1 MAGCLFYFACGGKLQ
16 TIGNTYLLEYFW
28 LNGGM
33 LSGGSVWLSTGLRVW
48 VVSVYSYGVK
58 SLVRGVWLALW
69 RLAFVFLFG
78 VCFCVFGLAWVALV
92 WLGLAWVR
100 LGRLENL
107 LKLRSC
113 QDSRIGYKLS
123 WFYAFL
129 IGEALFEN
137 MCFEMLSFGFCF
149 VEKIIVFRD
158 AFFWFL
164 FCRENNCVSRC
175 FLLVFVL
182 SRK

>member
-1 MAGCLFYFACGGKLQ
+1 MANCRLLAIPIIGIFLVEWWNAFWWVCVAFYGVACLGGIGILLRCEVACTGRVV
-16 TIGNTYLLEYFW
+16 
-28 LNGGM
+28 
-33 LSGGSVWLSTGLRVW
+33 GSVAFGLLCFCLG
-48 VVSVYSYGVK
+48 Y
-58 SLVRGVWLALW
+58 
-69 RLAFVFLFG
+69 AFVFLG
-78 VCFCVFGLAWVALV
+78 WLGLAWVRLVWYGLAWVGLV

-149 VEKIIVFRD
+149 VEKIIVSGV
-158 AFFWFL
+158 
-164 FCRENNCVSRC
+164 CC
-175 FLLVFVL
+175 
-182 SRK
+182 

>member
-1 MAGCLFYFACGGKLQ
+1 MAFYGVACLGGIGILLRCEVACTGRVV
-16 TIGNTYLLEYFW
+16 
-28 LNGGM
+28 
-33 LSGGSVWLSTGLRVW
+33 GSVAFGLLCFCLG
-48 VVSVYSYGVK
+48 Y
-58 SLVRGVWLALW
+58 
-69 RLAFVFLFG
+69 AFVSLGWHGSAWFG
-78 VCFCVFGLAWVALV
+78 MV

-164 FCRENNCVSRC
+164 FCRENNCVWGM
-175 FLLVFVL
+175 LLKNVMLF
-182 SRK
+182 

>member
-1 MAGCLFYFACGGKLQ
+1 MAFYGVACLGGIGILLRCEVACMGRVVGSVAF
-16 TIGNTYLLEYFW
+16 GFCVSVW
-28 LNGGM
+28 GM
-33 LSGGSVWLSTGLRVW
+33 LLCLWVGMGWL
-48 VVSVYSYGVK
+48 
-58 SLVRGVWLALW
+58 
-69 RLAFVFLFG
+69 
-78 VCFCVFGLAWVALV
+78 GLAR
-92 WLGLAWVR
+92 LAWVR

-113 QDSRIGYKLS
+113 QDSRTGYKLS

-164 FCRENNCVSRC
+164 FCRENNCVWGM
-175 FLLVFVL
+175 LLKNVMLF
-182 SRK
+182 